1 MTKYTTIKTFEKDF
15 PHQIWKIVADPV
27 NQHIAI
33 ELRDTE
39 STRAA
44 LYVIDF
50 EGKELLQHKQLDEKE
65 WTLEAVQHNT
75 LILKRVGDVRPV
87 KEGILFLDFQGNT
100 RALWQE
106 YIWVDTY
113 RDMVKVRHRSFQ
125 SGFEEYIDT
134 QTLQKTS
141 TAPREMEY
149 CSAIKMPIP
158 FTAPLP
164 PYLKDLALSDVP
176 AVSRAGELI
185 LWSYHTQ
192 ANEHYQL
199 NLSVADSSKLLD
211 TICLLT
217 DMPKMIPQPYFQIE
231 NQIFLMSY
239 NKQEIVSYLV

>member
-1 MTKYTTIKTFEKDF
+1 MTKYTIIKTFEKDF
-15 PHQIWKIVADPV
+15 SHQIWKIVADPV

-39 STRAA
+39 STRAM

-50 EGKELLQHKQLDEKE
+50 EGKELLKHKQLDEKE

-75 LILKRVGDVRPV
+75 LTLKRVGDTRPI
-87 KEGILFLDFQGNT
+87 KEGILFLDFQGKT

-106 YIWVDTY
+106 YTWVDTY

-141 TAPREMEY
+141 NATREMVY

-158 FTAPLP
+158 FTGPLP
-164 PYLKDLALSDVP
+164 PYLKDLVLSDVP
-176 AVSRAGELI
+176 AVSRAGERI

-192 ANEHYQL
+192 ANGHYQL

-217 DMPKMIPQPYFQIE
+217 DMPKMIPQSYFQIE